1 MTDGH
6 LSIPLFTKLQETS
19 SLETSQML
27 RCGCNGAFFIDHY
40 LGTSIPIKMPAIKED
55 FIIILNIF
63 GFLHVISYLC
73 MINKR
78 VANNYM
84 RHTLKPDYNF
94 ENDND
99 YHID

>member
-1 MTDGH
+1 
-6 LSIPLFTKLQETS
+6 
-19 SLETSQML
+19 
-27 RCGCNGAFFIDHY
+27 
-40 LGTSIPIKMPAIKED
+40 MPPIKED